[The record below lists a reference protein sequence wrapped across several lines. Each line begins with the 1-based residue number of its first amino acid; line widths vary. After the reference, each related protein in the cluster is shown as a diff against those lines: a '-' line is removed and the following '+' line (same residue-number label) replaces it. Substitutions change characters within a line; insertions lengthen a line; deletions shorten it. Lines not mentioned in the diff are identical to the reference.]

1 MKCLSAFPFH
11 LNMAISSTL
20 EFVLW
25 IGLILSCVGKVESI
39 GCGFENGDVCGWT
52 NDNFTVYKYKSPLQN
67 SGPDKAFEK
76 DYYAYFYGSS
86 AESPGAFLQ
95 FSLSK
100 SDGDCLFMAYHMWGS
115 QMGSLSV
122 YVIEGEKVS
131 VTAFSGDQGNKWHCI
146 GIDLLLQGPST
157 VTIQAIRGTGLLSII
172 GIDDIRVFHSQG
184 IPCNKYNC
192 TLTPAKDDITTQ
204 TSLSPS
210 TSLPI
215 DITTNTRVTTTQS
228 FFTENLPLIAGV
240 PGGLVVFV
248 IIAGILIVVCRRNK
262 EKEEDKFPEM
272 VLQGQQAIINRYR
285 SLPNNRLHP
294 DEEVYDEIKEGPE
307 YSYADTREVLD
318 NKGYLKNESVS
329 NDYLHPISDGYLTPQ
344 SVNDMGQNGDPYLK
358 PLSRQDKNTGNRDEN
373 YTILPAITLPID
385 KVNAG
390 YTKKLAS
397 STMSNDYVE
406 AKNLNIPHKPG
417 KKISISDQGDVMY
430 FDISKNMSHKNV
442 DSENGIY
449 LSLSQ
454 MK

>member
-1 MKCLSAFPFH
+1 M
-11 LNMAISSTL
+11 
-20 EFVLW
+20 
-25 IGLILSCVGKVESI
+25 
-39 GCGFENGDVCGWT
+39 D
-52 NDNFTVYKYKSPLQN
+52 
-67 SGPDKAFEK
+67 
-76 DYYAYFYGSS
+76 
-86 AESPGAFLQ
+86 FL
-95 FSLSK
+95 
-100 SDGDCLFMAYHMWGS
+100 
-115 QMGSLSV
+115 
-122 YVIEGEKVS
+122 
-131 VTAFSGDQGNKWHCI
+131 
-146 GIDLLLQGPST
+146 
-157 VTIQAIRGTGLLSII
+157 
-172 GIDDIRVFHSQG
+172 
-184 IPCNKYNC
+184 
-192 TLTPAKDDITTQ
+192 
-204 TSLSPS
+204 
-210 TSLPI
+210 
-215 DITTNTRVTTTQS
+215 
-228 FFTENLPLIAGV
+228 FFN
-240 PGGLVVFV
+240 
-248 IIAGILIVVCRRNK
+248 RNK

-344 SVNDMGQNGDPYLK
+344 SVNDVGQNGDPYLK

-442 DSENGIY
+442 DSENGMY